1 MGLTAQGLKLAPF
14 SYMAI
19 LTTNVNLIMT
29 NKTRNFVRRGRIRLR
44 RKQLAKL
51 AKPFV
56 RLRAERERR
65 LCRSRV
71 IIIGIQ
77 LHCIWAAGKPISSF
91 AVFACFCS
99 KSSLLLAG
107 LKDEK
112 PEDLRLRTKKFA
124 LDVIRLYAALPKST
138 DVQVLA
144 LRSPFVPV
152 PWLPSQ

>member
-1 MGLTAQGLKLAPF
+1 M
-14 SYMAI
+14 
-19 LTTNVNLIMT
+19 
-29 NKTRNFVRRGRIRLR
+29 
-44 RKQLAKL
+44 
-51 AKPFV
+51 
-56 RLRAERERR
+56 
-65 LCRSRV
+65 

-77 LHCIWAAGKPISSF
+77 LHRICAAGKTISSF